1 MKIRWILPV
10 FVVTL
15 FLHSAMLPGDEDKG
29 KAPKHSPQWLA
40 LWAGSNPTS
49 FNPLT
54 TRDANASRIK
64 NDIFE
69 RLLKTDLQAWDP
81 DLKTY
86 GKRGLLAETWEVSEN
101 TIEKGAAIDWELVDS
116 TKDGKPCKA
125 YKEVKTEKDQ
135 DNYTITFRLRKNVKF
150 SDGEPMDADDVVF
163 TWRTRWNPF
172 VDNPHLKAYMTDV
185 NQKVGFNGLE
195 KIDQYTVKF
204 HMKTLHFN
212 ALSNAA
218 IAVMPEHVY
227 GIYGADG
234 EGFMKGDKI
243 PGWAGASVDEDVDW
257 ELCDHGHILAE
268 EKEAGGGEKTWVK
281 VKGPRQTKRDEILKT
296 FADAFN
302 THARNLKPLGSGPY
316 TLEEYARNEKIVLAR
331 NPDYWNAEEA
341 EKRGDYRIEKKLY
354 RIIED
359 RGQMFQAALAG
370 ELDGISMNAE
380 QWDEKTSDPEFTD
393 RFAKFRFYSASY
405 GFVGWNMS
413 HKLKDSDTGT
423 RILHERDVRV
433 ALTYMTNRPRMLE
446 EISRGH
452 GKVVTGPFYF
462 ELGANDSNL
471 RPRPFDTERAVA
483 KLEKAGW
490 MLNEETGI
498 REKEV
503 LCQKDD
509 GTKYMQTIPLS
520 IRLMVPS
527 SGGPTGVTMRRATMM
542 KEDFKKGGVELIV
555 ESVEWTVFTDRL
567 DKQDFQACI
576 LAWRLALE
584 PDPYQIWH
592 SSQTGKSGSNFVNF
606 IDEEM
611 DAWIVEGRRT
621 MDPVKRAEIF
631 RKVHRRLY
639 REQPYTF
646 MFTGETLMGIHK
658 RIGNVKAYPVKGVDR
673 NEWFIDW

>member
-1 MKIRWILPV
+1 MKIRWIPIFAVAV
-10 FVVTL
+10 FL
-15 FLHSAMLPGDEDKG
+15 DSAMLSGDEDKG
-29 KAPKHSPQWLA
+29 KAPKHPPHWLA
-40 LWAGSNPTS
+40 LWTGSNPTS

-64 NDIFE
+64 AHIFE
-69 RLLKTDLQAWDP
+69 SLLVIDLQAWDP

-86 GKRGLLAETWEVSEN
+86 GKRGFLASMWEVSEN
-101 TIEKGAAIDWELVDS
+101 TIEKGEDIDWELVDS
-116 TKDGKPCKA
+116 MKDGKPCKA

-135 DNYTITFRLRKNVKF
+135 DSYTITFQLRKNVKF

-163 TWRTRWNPF
+163 SWRTRWNPF

-185 NQKVGFNGLE
+185 NEKVGFNGLE

-204 HMKTLHFN
+204 HMKNLHFD
-212 ALSNAA
+212 ALGNSA
-218 IAVMPEHVY
+218 IAVMPEHIY
-227 GIYGADG
+227 GTYGADG
-234 EGFMKGDKI
+234 EGFKKGDKI
-243 PGWAGASVDEDVDW
+243 PNWTGVSVDEDVDW
-257 ELCDHGHILAE
+257 VRCDHGHILAE

-281 VKGPRQTKRDEILKT
+281 VKGPRQTKRDEILKG

-316 TLEEYARNEKIVLAR
+316 TLEEYVRNEKIVLAR
-331 NPDYWNAEEA
+331 DPNYWNAEEA
-341 EKRGDYRIEKKLY
+341 RERGDYRIQKKLY

-359 RGQMFQAALAG
+359 RGQMFQSALAG
-370 ELDGISMNAE
+370 ELDTIGMDAE
-380 QWDEKTSDPEFTD
+380 QWDEKTSDPEFKD
-393 RFAKFRFYSASY
+393 RFAKFRYYSASY
-405 GFVGWNMS
+405 GYVGWNMR

-423 RILHERDVRV
+423 RILHQRDVRV

-452 GKVVTGPFYF
+452 GKIVTGPFYF
-462 ELGANDSNL
+462 ELGANDANL
-471 RPRPFDTERAVA
+471 RPRPFDIERAVA

-490 MLNEETGI
+490 MLNDETGI

-503 LCQKDD
+503 LCQEED
-509 GTKYMQTIPLS
+509 GTEYMQTIPLS

-527 SGGPTGVTMRRATMM
+527 SGGATGVAMRRATMM

-567 DKQDFQACI
+567 DKQDFQGCM
-576 LAWRLALE
+576 LGWRLGLE

-606 IDEEM
+606 VDEEV
-611 DAWIVEGRRT
+611 DDWIVEGRRT

-631 RKVHRRLY
+631 RKIHRRIY

-646 MFTGETLMGIHK
+646 MFTGEALTGIHK
-658 RIGNVKAYPVKGVDR
+658 RIRNVKAYPVAGVDQ